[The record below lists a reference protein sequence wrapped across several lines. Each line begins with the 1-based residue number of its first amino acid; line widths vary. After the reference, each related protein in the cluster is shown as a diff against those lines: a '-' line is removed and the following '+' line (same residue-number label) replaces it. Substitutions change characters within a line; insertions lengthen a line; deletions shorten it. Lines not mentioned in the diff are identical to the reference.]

1 MIYRLTGV
9 PIRLQIGMALWLL
22 PVSIFTILPV
32 TSVAGGGALA
42 FWPVHFAVMM
52 PLGAVLARLFG
63 RIGDRPIAGRTEIE
77 ETATGLQ
84 LHWRPRTLAD
94 LMPWRNFSSG
104 SSMTLGLALLLAAA
118 PPVLSGLYAVAHGL
132 SLDEMAFWLWGGPLV
147 ALLLFALFPIFCMV
161 DPRDRCELRLTA
173 DGIRYRGTKWIP
185 ERPLTLD
192 ERAFRGTIYRG
203 YEGLDHVTVF
213 ADRLR
218 IDAGRSFIALHYR
231 VTVPLDDPETGAR
244 LADWFAAKGVEV
256 RRG

>member
-22 PVSIFTILPV
+22 PVSIFTVLPV
-32 TSVAGGGALA
+32 TTMAGGGALA
-42 FWPVHFAVMM
+42 FWPIHFAVIM

-77 ETATGLQ
+77 ETGTGLQ
-84 LHWRPRTLAD
+84 VHWQPRTLAD

-104 SSMTLGLALLLAAA
+104 SSMSLGLALLFSAA
-118 PPVLSGLYAVAHGL
+118 PPVLAGLYALAHGL
-132 SLDEMAFWLWGGPLV
+132 PFDEMAFWLWGGPLV
-147 ALLLFALFPIFCMV
+147 GMILFALFPFFCMF
-161 DPRDRCELRLTA
+161 DPRDRCRLRLTA
-173 DGIRYRGTKWIP
+173 DGIHYRGTKWVF

-192 ERAFRGTIYRG
+192 DRAFRGTIDRVYQ
-203 YEGLDHVTVF
+203 GLDHVTIF

-218 IDAGRSFIALHYR
+218 IDAGRSFIAFRYR
-231 VTVPLDDPETGAR
+231 VTVRLDDAEPGAR

>member
-22 PVSIFTILPV
+22 PVSIFTVLPV
-32 TSVAGGGALA
+32 TSAAGGGALA

-84 LHWRPRTLAD
+84 VRWRPRTIAD

-104 SSMTLGLALLLAAA
+104 SSMTVGLAVLCATV
-118 PPVLSGLYAVAHGL
+118 PPGLIGLNALAHGTP
-132 SLDEMAFWLWGGPLV
+132 LDEMAFWLWAGPLL
-147 ALLLFALFPIFCMV
+147 ALFLFALFPLFCMV
-161 DPRDRCELRLTA
+161 DPRDRCELRLMD
-173 DGIRYRGTKWIP
+173 DGIRYRGTKWVM

-192 ERAFRGTIYRG
+192 ERAFRGTIDRG
-203 YEGLDHVTVF
+203 YGGLDHVTVF
-213 ADRLR
+213 ADRVR

-231 VTVPLDDPETGAR
+231 VTVPVDDAETGAR